1 MRAVGSRLGRAARPG
16 FPWTAPAWPASLPR
30 PAPPSS
36 LGADYDT
43 DWARR
48 EPVRVVRAVLLDSVT
63 RAAVKAL
70 ASPRVA
76 GLDRVAG
83 LEPPAIFAANHASHV
98 DTPLLLTSLP
108 PRFRH
113 RCVVAAAADY
123 FFDRR
128 WKAALWAF
136 AINAIPVE
144 RTRVTRR
151 SIEQAT
157 DLLAGGWSLVIFPEG
172 GRSPDGWAQPFRGGA
187 AYLAVHTG
195 LPVVPVHV
203 GGTHSILP
211 RSGRG
216 VRPGTTRV
224 TFGHPLRPNEGEDT
238 RAFGSR
244 IEQAVAVLADER
256 AADWWTARRRAAQ
269 GSTPPLTGPP
279 AASWRRAWALE
290 RAQDERGTWAL

>member
-1 MRAVGSRLGRAARPG
+1 VKGPG

-30 PAPPSS
+30 PPAPPS
-36 LGADYDT
+36 LGAYYET

-48 EPVRVVRAVLLDSVT
+48 EPVRVVRSALLDTVT
-63 RAAVKAL
+63 RVAVRAL

-76 GLDRVAG
+76 GLDRIAG

-98 DTPLLLTSLP
+98 DTPLLLTTLP

-113 RCVVAAAADY
+113 RSVVAAAADY

-157 DLLAGGWSLVIFPEG
+157 SLLADGWSLVIFPEG

-187 AYLAVHTG
+187 AYLAFHTG
-195 LPVVPVHV
+195 VPVVPVHI
-203 GGTHSILP
+203 GGTHRMLP
-211 RSGRG
+211 RSGRRL
-216 VRPGTTRV
+216 RPGTARV
-224 TFGHPLRPNEGEDT
+224 TFGHSMKPEVGQDT
-238 RAFGSR
+238 RAFAAR
-244 IEQAVAVLADER
+244 IERAVAELADER
-256 AADWWTARRRAAQ
+256 SSDWWTARRRAAQ
-269 GSTPPLTGPP
+269 GSTPAITGPQ
-279 AASWRRAWALE
+279 AGSWRRAWALE
-290 RAQDERGTWAL
+290 RAQEERGSWAL